1 MPTVV
6 TLLVAATAFLR
17 VALFV
22 VAVVFGVIALVDW
35 LVRSRRLNPFGGVA
49 RFMRRSI
56 DPLLVPV
63 ERRVL
68 RAGGRPSSAAFWAL
82 AVVIIGGLVVLML
95 LQFLTQQLAL
105 ASSAASLGAVSML
118 ALLIHWTFALLQI
131 ALLVRVVSSWFG
143 LTEYSKWVRWSFVL
157 TEWIL
162 RPLRRVVPTLGMLDI
177 TPIIAYFGL
186 MLVERLVLS
195 AL

>member
-157 TEWIL
+157 TEWML